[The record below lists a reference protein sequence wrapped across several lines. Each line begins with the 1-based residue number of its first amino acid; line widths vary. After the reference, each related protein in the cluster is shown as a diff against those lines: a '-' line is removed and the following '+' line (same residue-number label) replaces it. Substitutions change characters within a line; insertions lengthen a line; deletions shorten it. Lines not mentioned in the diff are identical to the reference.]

1 MDREAPRYQ
10 PKKTNKGE
18 RTGNLEE
25 KLHMMNK
32 KGTFSDC
39 IYSNRLCEIISTSN
53 SSKKHG
59 KDWFSRKNILEI
71 KFDYLNY
78 TVYMGPNYPFL
89 MLLSFTGFSRG
100 FICNYL
106 PAIP

>member
-1 MDREAPRYQ
+1 MEKYREAPRYQ

-39 IYSNRLCEIISTSN
+39 IYSNNL
-53 SSKKHG
+53 
-59 KDWFSRKNILEI
+59 
-71 KFDYLNY
+71 
-78 TVYMGPNYPFL
+78 
-89 MLLSFTGFSRG
+89 TG
-100 FICNYL
+100 YVK
-106 PAIP
+106 